1 MKSLNIKRWTVG
13 RSAWCQRMG
22 RPGKDFRQVLATQ
35 TGENDGPRLV
45 MMIIIIILGK
55 PSQIRW
61 IFRDSPNGLKLLSN
75 EDEQIIRIII
85 RQIDDK
91 NDIINKKWFI
101 PCSFRDLSVLV
112 QPADIV
118 SKFRKQLKN
127 VRSHKDFLL
136 GWSIH
141 FSYSVDQYIANLIRW
156 SIHCQ
161 LLQIVMWF
169 TTGQDVSTSDLNGE
183 IFYDSILSYHD
194 VWYIIMW
201 WRYRIE
207 SICDKNYE
215 QSSIHWKHLLPMI
228 K

>member
-1 MKSLNIKRWTVG
+1 MSILDLFSVQWRWTNSHPITISIVKEFEEERWLKSLNIKRWTVG
-13 RSAWCQRMG
+13 RLAWCQRMG

-45 MMIIIIILGK
+45 MMMIIIIILGK

-85 RQIDDK
+85 RQTDDK

-141 FSYSVDQYIANLIRW
+141 FFFDSYDQYIGNLIGW
-156 SIHCQ
+156 SIHWQFEPIATDRHVIYHRARC
-161 LLQIVMWF
+161 INKWF
-169 TTGQDVSTSDLNGE
+169 EWGKFL
-183 IFYDSILSYHD
+183 
-194 VWYIIMW
+194 W
-201 WRYRIE
+201 
-207 SICDKNYE
+207 
-215 QSSIHWKHLLPMI
+215 
-228 K
+228 